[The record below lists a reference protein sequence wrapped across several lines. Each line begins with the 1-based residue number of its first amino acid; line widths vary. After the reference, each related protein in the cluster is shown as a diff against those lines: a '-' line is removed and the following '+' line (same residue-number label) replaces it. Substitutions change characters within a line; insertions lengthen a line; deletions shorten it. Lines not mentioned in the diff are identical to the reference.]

1 MCVKYLWIK
10 FYISK
15 IIFVCSLG
23 LVYLFLYTIV
33 YEEIPCQTFYRLKWN
48 KSCNLKIIHVRT
60 LFIDLHRIRSI
71 FQSTSI
77 GSNNLLFYTE
87 RSWRSGTGLWLGN
100 ESLVWLSAANQIYL
114 TKYVCPSIH
123 LFICLSVQQPVNPP
137 ACPLVYCQSMSTSFN
152 LSVNPSSC
160 TSMHKSWSTFMS
172 VQPYLYL
179 ITCPFTYPSAY
190 SCTIGFSFSPTG
202 YVPVI
207 LSIHLPCFC
216 LSSVIASVSLFIIQ
230 SVVHLLDWLL
240 VCLLV
245 YWSLRQACI
254 TERLK
259 WLSIRHHQ
267 KNNNEHF
274 Y

>member
-48 KSCNLKIIHVRT
+48 KSCMR
-60 LFIDLHRIRSI
+60 
-71 FQSTSI
+71 
-77 GSNNLLFYTE
+77 
-87 RSWRSGTGLWLGN
+87 
-100 ESLVWLSAANQIYL
+100 VWCDLSAANQIYL

-160 TSMHKSWSTFMS
+160 TSMHKSWSTCMS

-190 SCTIGFSFSPTG
+190 SCTVSFSVIPSG

-207 LSIHLPCFC
+207 PS
-216 LSSVIASVSLFIIQ
+216 
-230 SVVHLLDWLL
+230 VHLY
-240 VCLLV
+240 V
-245 YWSLRQACI
+245 YPSPLFLF
-254 TERLK
+254 T
-259 WLSIRHHQ
+259 
-267 KNNNEHF
+267 
-274 Y
+274 